1 MKERY
6 QLDSF
11 HYGEANAEKFARKYV
26 GFLQEIATTLAQDVK
41 AQRTMDPNDLSYLA
55 ASVGLCADFFDE
67 YVKLQEGRTKPGL
80 CE

>member
-6 QLDSF
+6 QLDLF
-11 HYGEANAEKFARKYV
+11 PYEEAKAEKFARTHV

-55 ASVGLCADFFDE
+55 AGVGLCADFFDE
-67 YVKLQEGRTKPGL
+67 YVKLQEGKIKPGP
-80 CE
+80 